1 MRVGPSVID
10 SGAVTA
16 IETELPKPARTET
29 LDQAMFF
36 AGNMPIE
43 GVVNA
48 LGMAPFITGRQPHS
62 HAEDITEVPATATLL
77 PPGVEADLVHEQD
90 GLRSH
95 LATGA
100 GWTLIALRKRAG
112 AASVRVCATS
122 DDIARR
128 VLAEAVA
135 TARTG
140 ERAESAVPVGFWH
153 AQNCGGAGVRAPR
166 TVDLPAWQS
175 IRANYPASTVD
186 SLDRLMRLRPDD
198 VTGRLLLLHGPAGT
212 GKTTAVRAL
221 AYEWRD
227 WCQVDNVIDP
237 EMLFTDPGYLTSVV
251 LGEQRG
257 DTRRWRLLVLEDC
270 DELVGA
276 DAKKDSGQALSRLLN
291 LTDGLLGQG
300 LDILV
305 CLTTNEN
312 VASLHP
318 AVVRPGRCL
327 AEIEIGPLPQ
337 AEATRWLGT
346 EVGPEGATLAELYR
360 RRAETR

>member
-1 MRVGPSVID
+1 MLY
-10 SGAVTA
+10 SGNA
-16 IETELPKPARTET
+16 P
-29 LDQAMFF
+29 M
-36 AGNMPIE
+36 E
-43 GVVNA
+43 GVLNA
-48 LGMAPFITGRQPHS
+48 LGMAPFITGAQPHS
-62 HAEDITEVPATATLL
+62 HAAEITEVSADAPLL
-77 PPGVEADLVHEQD
+77 PAGVTADLVHEQN

-95 LATGA
+95 VATGA
-100 GWTLIALRKRAG
+100 GWTLTALRKRAG
-112 AASVRVCATS
+112 AATVRVSADTEAT
-122 DDIARR
+122 ARR
-128 VLAEAVA
+128 VLTEAVA
-135 TARTG
+135 TASTG
-140 ERAESAVPVGFWH
+140 TPAESEVPVGFWR
-153 AQNCGGAGVRAPR
+153 AERCGGAGIRAPR
-166 TVDLPAWQS
+166 TVDLPSWQR
-175 IRANYPASTVD
+175 IRANYPSSTVD

-237 EMLFTDPGYLTSVV
+237 EALFTDPGYLTSVV
-251 LGEQRG
+251 LGEDG
-257 DTRRWRLLVLEDC
+257 DRRRWRLLVLEDC

-276 DAKKDSGQALSRLLN
+276 DAKQDSGQALSRLLN

-312 VASLHP
+312 VADLHP

-337 AEATRWLGT
+337 EEATRWLGAP
-346 EVGPEGATLAELYR
+346 VGAEGATLAELYR
-360 RRAETR
+360 RRAVVR